1 MPARSPEYEKRERKT
16 DPEPERP
23 ARASASEAGGTTH
36 DVGESARAAS
46 SHSLASPEWKKSL
59 EETTD
64 LFAAALKDGSK
75 LAASS
80 LHAQANLL
88 KNLAN
93 SKTPSDVMKCHLD
106 FAERLW
112 SKSFNESD
120 R

>member
-1 MPARSPEYEKRERKT
+1 MTARGPEYEKRERKT
-16 DPEPERP
+16 HPEPER
-23 ARASASEAGGTTH
+23 AAQASASEAGGTTH

-46 SHSLASPEWKKSL
+46 SHSFASPEWKKSL

-64 LFAAALKDGSK
+64 LFAAALKDRSK

-80 LHAQANLL
+80 LHAQVNLL

-106 FAERLW
+106 FAEQFW
-112 SKSFNESD
+112 SKSFSKG
-120 R
+120 

>member
-1 MPARSPEYEKRERKT
+1 MPVRSPEYEKRERKT
-16 DPEPERP
+16 DPEPER
-23 ARASASEAGGTTH
+23 AAQASASGTGGTTH

-46 SHSLASPEWKKSL
+46 SHSFAPPEWKKSL

-64 LFAAALKDGSK
+64 LFAAALKDGSS

-93 SKTPSDVMKCHLD
+93 SKTPSDVVKSHLD

-112 SKSFNESD
+112 SKPFSEG
-120 R
+120 

>member
-16 DPEPERP
+16 DPELEQ
-23 ARASASEAGGTTH
+23 AAQASTSGAAGTTH

-46 SHSLASPEWKKSL
+46 SHSFAPPEWKISL

-64 LFAAALKDGSK
+64 LFAAALKEGAK

-80 LHAQANLL
+80 LHAQTNLL
-88 KNLAN
+88 KTLAN
-93 SKTPSDVMKCHLD
+93 SKTPSGVMKCHLD

-112 SKSFNESD
+112 SKPFSEG
-120 R
+120 

>member
-16 DPEPERP
+16 DPEPER
-23 ARASASEAGGTTH
+23 AAQASASRAGGTAH

-46 SHSLASPEWKKSL
+46 SHSFAPPEWKKSL

-93 SKTPSDVMKCHLD
+93 SKTPSDVVKCHLD

-112 SKSFNESD
+112 SKPFSEG
-120 R
+120 